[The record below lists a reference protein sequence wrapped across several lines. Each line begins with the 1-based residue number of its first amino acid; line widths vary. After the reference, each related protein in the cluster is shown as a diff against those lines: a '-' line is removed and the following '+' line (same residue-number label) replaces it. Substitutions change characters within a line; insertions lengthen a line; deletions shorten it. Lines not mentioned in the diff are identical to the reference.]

1 MRKNRLSI
9 FSVGT
14 VNEVKTLPEM
24 VIFPPLFFPCCH
36 VGLTTGGRTTL
47 SVVGDGQPCRQ
58 QVQRRPTGDSGEAM
72 NRTREAAILPVPS
85 DSLKLV
91 ILALSIAVWVRPEL
105 FSVAFHMSEQHVVIR
120 VRSLTVIR
128 VILAA
133 KITVGPERRGVWET
147 AGYHEQPGHLGQRSR
162 HDEPQTQTA
171 CWREGKGVGRKEG
184 GVEGD

>member
-24 VIFPPLFFPCCH
+24 VIFSPLFFPCCH

-72 NRTREAAILPVPS
+72 NRTREAAILPVAS
-85 DSLKLV
+85 DSTI

-105 FSVAFHMSEQHVVIR
+105 FFCSF
-120 VRSLTVIR
+120 
-128 VILAA
+128 
-133 KITVGPERRGVWET
+133 P
-147 AGYHEQPGHLGQRSR
+147 
-162 HDEPQTQTA
+162 
-171 CWREGKGVGRKEG
+171 RE
-184 GVEGD
+184 